1 MNVVSPQELKLKVDG
16 ADSVSALLLLRPS
29 SARAC
34 FVFAHGAG
42 AGMTHGCM
50 EEVAAG
56 LFPR

>member
-16 ADSVSALLLLRPS
+16 ADSVSALLLRPS
-29 SARAC
+29 SARAY

>member
-16 ADSVSALLLLRPS
+16 ADSVSALRPS
-29 SARAC
+29 SARAY

-42 AGMTHGCM
+42 AAGMTHGYM

>member
-16 ADSVSALLLLRPS
+16 ADSVSALLLRPS

-42 AGMTHGCM
+42 AGMTHGFINVAFGRV
-50 EEVAAG
+50 EV
-56 LFPR
+56 

>member
-16 ADSVSALLLLRPS
+16 ADSVSALLRPS
-29 SARAC
+29 SARTC

-42 AGMTHGCM
+42 AGMTHGFM